1 MLKVTHE
8 SEGSELIVVARR
20 RSLFH
25 RILAAIGI
33 FVVLVGLTAGGLYWR
48 VTRSSIGLGFLS
60 GSVEAAL
67 EERLPT
73 GSRVSVGS
81 TAIAYRDA
89 DGIVLRITN
98 LELSIPGTA
107 TVSAE
112 ELSTSTSA
120 AILFGGKIGLHSVT
134 VSGLSIGVS
143 TMPRLT
149 REGSSADLIRHA
161 STTFMGQVLKA
172 DTIMRDAGLQEVVIR
187 DAAIHLDDRTQVAG
201 PSLTIT
207 NANWVPLGEGRSK
220 AWMQLRE
227 NDGPPW
233 DLTVE
238 RRRTPAG
245 DATVTIEVE
254 NLPISALAPKLSGAD
269 GGPYFRSVL
278 TLQARMA
285 QAEDGSFIGLRSIIS
300 TADGKFSLNG
310 TDEVNVDAT
319 AVSLVL
325 DATGNRLT
333 IPNAEVRTRTGR
345 VQLEGVSGLTEI
357 GNVAHLPRARRLLD
371 ALGDT
376 KTVQL
381 TGGGGLA
388 RINFSDIGLQVER
401 FDLTTPEGTASVI
414 GQASL
419 GGPTPGL
426 SFALSLSRMPA
437 SVARALWPPFV
448 AAKTADG
455 ST

>member
-1 MLKVTHE
+1 
-8 SEGSELIVVARR
+8 
-20 RSLFH
+20 
-25 RILAAIGI
+25 
-33 FVVLVGLTAGGLYWR
+33 
-48 VTRSSIGLGFLS
+48 
-60 GSVEAAL
+60 
-67 EERLPT
+67 
-73 GSRVSVGS
+73 
-81 TAIAYRDA
+81 
-89 DGIVLRITN
+89 
-98 LELSIPGTA
+98 
-107 TVSAE
+107 
-112 ELSTSTSA
+112 
-120 AILFGGKIGLHSVT
+120 
-134 VSGLSIGVS
+134 
-143 TMPRLT
+143 MPRLA
-149 REGSSADLIRHA
+149 REGSGADLIRHA

-187 DAAIHLDDRTQVAG
+187 DAAIHLDDRTHFAG

-245 DATVTIEVE
+245 DATVTVEVE

-345 VQLEGVSGLTEI
+345 VQLEGVADLTEI
-357 GNVAHLPRARRLLD
+357 GNVTLICRVRGGFLPTPI
-371 ALGDT
+371 GDT

-448 AAKTADG
+448 AAKTRGWFDINVKGGNGRPGHAVGGAPPRQHRSEQPRQGSSKHRACRNAAVSGCGVLAHQGLSDDQERARRHHLRQRHRQHLGADRRDARLRG
-455 ST
+455 RANCRPVEPPSSCRSSAARNRAATCIWNSPARLQRSPPPPTRRRS